1 MAMIAQQERAAR
13 YRNTAQNAKG
23 NEIESHWQLPRCSL
37 PIQLCGVKIAQTG
50 LSLGYE
56 ESMMKIA
63 YRVGLMVGVVAA
75 SALAVAQTATV
86 AKNAAEAK
94 VAIEARQAHFEDI
107 KKTFEP
113 LGAMLKRQK
122 ELDAELVA
130 TNSTRLV
137 AQANAIPAKF
147 SVDTRQF
154 KDTKTDSRDA
164 VWASAADFK
173 TKSDAM
179 AAAAA
184 AAATVAKTGNK
195 GETLKALGA
204 IGRTCGACHDNF
216 KAES

>member
-1 MAMIAQQERAAR
+1 MFRR
-13 YRNTAQNAKG
+13 KHPLFLL
-23 NEIESHWQLPRCSL
+23 NEIKSHWQLPRCSL
-37 PIQLCGVKIAQTG
+37 PIQLYRGKIAWTG
-50 LSLGYE
+50 ISNGYE
-56 ESMMKIA
+56 EFIMNIA
-63 YRVGLMVGVVAA
+63 SRIGLIVGVAAA
-75 SALAVAQTATV
+75 SALAVAQTATT
-86 AKNAAEAK
+86 AKTAAEAK

-130 TNSTRLV
+130 TNATKLV
-137 AQANAIPAKF
+137 ALANAIPAKF
-147 SVDTRQF
+147 AVDTRQF

-179 AAAAA
+179 ASAAA